1 MRMNLPYQ
9 SGKVTLTSHFGWRT
23 LNGQR
28 DYHKGVDL
36 SGTDKTLVAPC
47 DGVVGSSTIITD
59 KSNLTWQWGNYIRI
73 DTPDGLRIF
82 MCHMAQR
89 KVKVGQKVKAGDVVG
104 IEGNTG
110 YSFGSHCHFEV
121 RKNGESVDPTPYLG
135 IPNEWGQYDIK
146 TTSKGERRMNIDTKL
161 DISDG
166 KGNTNVK
173 DSYDK
178 DGITYT
184 RVKDFAII
192 YHDKDKRKGGL
203 KRYINGGFFANYRSE
218 DGEVYTLPVAN
229 LACDIK
235 DIPAAAKGN
244 LFEHVYGNHLVY
256 SIADNATKQFA
267 GKKVST
273 LLVPYTGDP
282 KIERVD
288 KIPSGIKYAVS
299 GVPVV
304 VDKKPVDM
312 SYVNAEGWD
321 GSTTYGTSRNMLGI
335 RGGEIWVLTLKT
347 TSANYI
353 KSGEVWRKI
362 QGEGFENVIALD
374 GGGSYIRV
382 EGIKRRSTGGSRA
395 VNNIIAF

>member
-1 MRMNLPYQ
+1 MKMNLPYK

-47 DGVVGSSTIITD
+47 DGVIGSSTIITD

-73 DTPDGLRIF
+73 DTADGLKIF

-135 IPNEWGQYDIK
+135 IPNEWGQYDIIK
-146 TTSKGERRMNIDTKL
+146 AAPKKPT
-161 DISDG
+161 
-166 KGNTNVK
+166 VYK

-192 YHDKDKRKGGL
+192 YHDADKRKGGV

-218 DGEVYTLPVAN
+218 DGKVYTLPVAN

-273 LLVPYTGDP
+273 LLVPYSGKPT
-282 KIERVD
+282 IERVD

-312 SYVNAEGWD
+312 SYVGAEGWD

-362 QGEGFENVIALD
+362 QGEGFEDVIALD

>member
-1 MRMNLPYQ
+1 
-9 SGKVTLTSHFGWRT
+9 
-23 LNGQR
+23 
-28 DYHKGVDL
+28 
-36 SGTDKTLVAPC
+36 
-47 DGVVGSSTIITD
+47 
-59 KSNLTWQWGNYIRI
+59 
-73 DTPDGLRIF
+73 
-82 MCHMAQR
+82 MAQR
-89 KVKVGQKVKAGDVVG
+89 KVKVGQKVKAGEVVG

-110 YSFGSHCHFEV
+110 YSFGSHCHYEV

-135 IPNEWGQYDIK
+135 IHNEWGQYDVK
-146 TTSKGERRMNIDTKL
+146 AAPKKPT
-161 DISDG
+161 
-166 KGNTNVK
+166 VYK

-192 YHDKDKRKGGL
+192 YHDADKRKGGV

-235 DIPAAAKGN
+235 EIPAAAKGN

-256 SIADNATKQFA
+256 SIADNATKQFV

-273 LLVPYTGDP
+273 LLVPYSGKPT
-282 KIERVD
+282 IERVD
-288 KIPSGIKYAVS
+288 RIPSGIEYAIS

-304 VDKKPVDM
+304 VDKKHVDM

-321 GSTTYGTSRNMLGI
+321 SSTTYGTSRNMLGI

-353 KSGEVWRKI
+353 KSGEVWKKI
-362 QGEGFENVIALD
+362 QGEGFEDVIALD
-374 GGGSYIRV
+374 GGGSYIRS
-382 EGIKRRSTGGSRA
+382 EGIKRRSSGGSRA
-395 VNNIIAF
+395 VNNIRAF

>member
-1 MRMNLPYQ
+1 MKMNLPYQ

-36 SGTDKTLVAPC
+36 SGTNKTLVAPC
-47 DGVVGSSTIITD
+47 DGVIGSSTIITD

-73 DTPDGLRIF
+73 DTPDGLKIF

-89 KVKVGQKVKAGDVVG
+89 KVKVGQKVKSGDVVG

-121 RKNGESVDPTPYLG
+121 RKNGVSVDPTPYLG

-146 TTSKGERRMNIDTKL
+146 AAPKEPTVYKN
-161 DISDG
+161 
-166 KGNTNVK
+166 
-173 DSYDK
+173 SYDK

-184 RVKDFAII
+184 RAKDFAII
-192 YHDKDKRKGGL
+192 YHDKDKRKGGV

-256 SIADNATKQFA
+256 SIADNSTKQFA

-273 LLVPYTGDP
+273 LLVPYSGKPT
-282 KIERVD
+282 IERVD

-304 VDKKPVDM
+304 INKKPVDM

-335 RGGEIWVLTLKT
+335 RNGEIWVLTLKT

-362 QGEGFENVIALD
+362 QDEGFEDVIALD

>member
-1 MRMNLPYQ
+1 MKMNLPYQ

-23 LNGQR
+23 LNGSR

-47 DGVVGSSTIITD
+47 DGVIGSSTIITD

-73 DTPDGLRIF
+73 DTPDGLKIF
-82 MCHMAQR
+82 MCHMAAR

-121 RKNGESVDPTPYLG
+121 RKSGESVDPTPYLG
-135 IPNEWGQYDIK
+135 IPNEWGQYDIIK
-146 TTSKGERRMNIDTKL
+146 AAPKKPT
-161 DISDG
+161 
-166 KGNTNVK
+166 VYK

-192 YHDKDKRKGGL
+192 YHDADKRKGGV

-235 DIPAAAKGN
+235 DIPPTAKEN

-273 LLVPYTGDP
+273 LLVPYSGKPT
-282 KIERVD
+282 IERVD

-304 VDKKPVDM
+304 ADKKPVDM
-312 SYVNAEGWD
+312 SYVGAEGWD

-335 RGGEIWVLTLKT
+335 RNGEIWVLTLKT

-362 QGEGFENVIALD
+362 QGEGFEDVIALD

-382 EGIKRRSTGGSRA
+382 EGIKRRSMGGSRA

>member
-1 MRMNLPYQ
+1 MKMNLPYQ

-47 DGVVGSSTIITD
+47 DGVIGSSTIITD

-73 DTPDGLRIF
+73 DTADGLKIF
-82 MCHMAQR
+82 MCHMAAR

-146 TTSKGERRMNIDTKL
+146 STPKKPAVYK
-161 DISDG
+161 DI
-166 KGNTNVK
+166 
-173 DSYDK
+173 YDK

-184 RVKDFAII
+184 RAKDFAII
-192 YHDKDKRKGGL
+192 YHDKDKRKGGV

-235 DIPAAAKGN
+235 DIPAAAKEN
-244 LFEHVYGNHLVY
+244 LFEDVYGNHLVY

-273 LLVPYTGDP
+273 LLVPYSGKPT
-282 KIERVD
+282 IERVD

-304 VDKKPVDM
+304 SDKKPVDM

-321 GSTTYGTSRNMLGI
+321 GTTTYGTSRNMLGI
-335 RGGEIWVLTLKT
+335 RSGEIWVLTLKT

-362 QGEGFENVIALD
+362 QGEGFEDVIALD

>member
-1 MRMNLPYQ
+1 MKMNLPYK

-47 DGVVGSSTIITD
+47 DGVIGSSTIVTD

-73 DTPDGLRIF
+73 DTPDGLKIF
-82 MCHMAQR
+82 MCHMAAR

-146 TTSKGERRMNIDTKL
+146 AAPKEPTVYKN
-161 DISDG
+161 
-166 KGNTNVK
+166 
-173 DSYDK
+173 SYDK

-184 RVKDFAII
+184 RVKEFAII
-192 YHDKDKRKGGL
+192 YHDADKRKGGV

-218 DGEVYTLPVAN
+218 DGKVYTLPVAN

-235 DIPAAAKGN
+235 DIPAAAKDN

-273 LLVPYTGDP
+273 LLVPYSGKPT
-282 KIERVD
+282 IERVD

-312 SYVNAEGWD
+312 NYVGAEGWD
-321 GSTTYGTSRNMLGI
+321 SSTTYGTSRNMLGI
-335 RGGEIWVLTLKT
+335 RSGEIWVLTLKT

-362 QGEGFENVIALD
+362 QGEGFEDVIALD

-382 EGIKRRSTGGSRA
+382 EEIKRRSTGGSRA

>member
-1 MRMNLPYQ
+1 MKMNLPYK

-47 DGVVGSSTIITD
+47 DGVIGSSTIITD

-73 DTPDGLRIF
+73 DTSDGLKIF

-89 KVKVGQKVKAGDVVG
+89 KVKIGQKVKAGDVVG

-135 IPNEWGQYDIK
+135 IPNEWGQYDVK
-146 TTSKGERRMNIDTKL
+146 AAPKEPA
-161 DISDG
+161 
-166 KGNTNVK
+166 VYK

-184 RVKDFAII
+184 RAKDFAII
-192 YHDKDKRKGGL
+192 YHDKDKRKGGV

-235 DIPAAAKGN
+235 EIPAAAKDN

-273 LLVPYTGDP
+273 LLVPHMGDP
-282 KIERVD
+282 RIERVD

-304 VDKKPVDM
+304 INKKPVDM
-312 SYVNAEGWD
+312 AYVNAEGWD
-321 GSTTYGTSRNMLGI
+321 SSTTYNTSRNMLGI
-335 RGGEIWVLTLKT
+335 RNGEIWVLTLKT
-347 TSANYI
+347 TTANYI
-353 KSGEVWRKI
+353 KSGEVWKKI
-362 QGEGFENVIALD
+362 QGEGFEDVIALD

>member
-1 MRMNLPYQ
+1 MKMNLPYK

-47 DGVVGSSTIITD
+47 DGVIGSSTIITD

-73 DTPDGLRIF
+73 DTPDGLKIF
-82 MCHMAQR
+82 MCHMAAR

-121 RKNGESVDPTPYLG
+121 RKSGESVDPTPYLG

-146 TTSKGERRMNIDTKL
+146 AAPKEPTVYKN
-161 DISDG
+161 
-166 KGNTNVK
+166 
-173 DSYDK
+173 SYDK

-184 RVKDFAII
+184 RAKDFAII
-192 YHDKDKRKGGL
+192 YHDKDKRKGGV

-218 DGEVYTLPVAN
+218 EGETYTLPVAN

-235 DIPAAAKGN
+235 EIPAAAKGN

-273 LLVPYTGDP
+273 LLVPYSGKPT
-282 KIERVD
+282 IERVD

-304 VDKKPVDM
+304 VGKKPVDM

-321 GSTTYGTSRNMLGI
+321 SSTTYGASRNMLGI
-335 RGGEIWVLTLKT
+335 RNGEIWVLTLKT

>member
-1 MRMNLPYQ
+1 MKMNLPYQ

-23 LNGQR
+23 LNGSR

-47 DGVVGSSTIITD
+47 DGVIGSSTIITD

-73 DTPDGLRIF
+73 DAADGLKIF
-82 MCHMAQR
+82 MCHMAAR

-135 IPNEWGQYDIK
+135 IPNEWGQYDIQTAPK
-146 TTSKGERRMNIDTKL
+146 EPTVRKY
-161 DISDG
+161 
-166 KGNTNVK
+166 
-173 DSYDK
+173 SYDK

-184 RVKDFAII
+184 RAKDFAII
-192 YHDKDKRKGGL
+192 YHDKDKRKGSV

-235 DIPAAAKGN
+235 DIPAAARGN
-244 LFEHVYGNHLVY
+244 LYEHVYGNHLVY
-256 SIADNATKQFA
+256 STADNATKQFA

-273 LLVPYTGDP
+273 LLVPYSGKPT
-282 KIERVD
+282 IERVD

-304 VDKKPVDM
+304 INKKPVDM
-312 SYVNAEGWD
+312 TYVGAEGWD

-335 RGGEIWVLTLKT
+335 RNGEIWVLTLKT

-353 KSGEVWRKI
+353 KSGEVWKKI
-362 QGEGFENVIALD
+362 QGEGFEDVIALD

>member
-1 MRMNLPYQ
+1 MKMNLPYK
-9 SGKVTLTSHFGWRT
+9 SGKVTLTSHFGWRM

-47 DGVVGSSTIITD
+47 DGVIGSSTIITD

-73 DTPDGLRIF
+73 DTADGLKIF
-82 MCHMAQR
+82 MCHMASR
-89 KVKVGQKVKAGDVVG
+89 KVKVGQKVKAGDVIG

-146 TTSKGERRMNIDTKL
+146 AAPKEPTVR
-161 DISDG
+161 
-166 KGNTNVK
+166 K

-184 RVKDFAII
+184 RTKDFAII
-192 YHDKDKRKGGL
+192 YHDKDKRKGGV

-244 LFEHVYGNHLVY
+244 LWEHVYGDHLIY

-273 LLVPYTGDP
+273 LLVPYSGKPTV
-282 KIERVD
+282 ERVD

-304 VDKKPVDM
+304 IDKKPVDM
-312 SYVNAEGWD
+312 TYVNAEGWD

-353 KSGEVWRKI
+353 KSGEVWKKI
-362 QGEGFENVIALD
+362 QGEGFEDVIALD

>member
-1 MRMNLPYQ
+1 MKMNLPYQ

-23 LNGQR
+23 LNGKS

-47 DGVVGSSTIITD
+47 DGVIGSSTIITD

-73 DTPDGLRIF
+73 DTADGLKIF
-82 MCHMAQR
+82 MCHMASR

-146 TTSKGERRMNIDTKL
+146 AAPKEPS
-161 DISDG
+161 
-166 KGNTNVK
+166 VYK

-184 RVKDFAII
+184 RAKNFAII
-192 YHDKDKRKGGL
+192 YHDGDKRKGGV

-256 SIADNATKQFA
+256 GTADNATKQFA
-267 GKKVST
+267 SKKVST
-273 LLVPYTGDP
+273 LLVPYSGKPTV
-282 KIERVD
+282 ERVD

-304 VDKKPVDM
+304 IDKKPVDM
-312 SYVNAEGWD
+312 TYVGAEGWD

-353 KSGEVWRKI
+353 KSGEVWKKI
-362 QGEGFENVIALD
+362 QGEGFTDVIALD

>member
-1 MRMNLPYQ
+1 MNLPYQ

-23 LNGQR
+23 LNGSR

-36 SGTDKTLVAPC
+36 SGTEKTLVAPC
-47 DGVVGSSTIITD
+47 DGVIGSSTIITD

-73 DTPDGLRIF
+73 DTADGLKIF

-146 TTSKGERRMNIDTKL
+146 AAPKEPT
-161 DISDG
+161 
-166 KGNTNVK
+166 VYK

-184 RVKDFAII
+184 RAKDFAII
-192 YHDKDKRKGGL
+192 YHDKDKRKGGV

-218 DGEVYTLPVAN
+218 DGKVYTLPVAN

-244 LFEHVYGNHLVY
+244 LYEHVYGNHLVY
-256 SIADNATKQFA
+256 GTADNATKQFA

-273 LLVPYTGDP
+273 LLVPYSGKP
-282 KIERVD
+282 SIERVD

-304 VDKKPVDM
+304 INKKPVDM
-312 SYVNAEGWD
+312 TYVNAEGWD

-335 RGGEIWVLTLKT
+335 RNGEIWVLTLKT

-362 QGEGFENVIALD
+362 QGEGFEGVIALD

>member
-1 MRMNLPYQ
+1 MKMNLPYQ

-47 DGVVGSSTIITD
+47 DGVIGSSTIITD

-73 DTPDGLRIF
+73 DTPDGLKIF
-82 MCHMAQR
+82 MCHMAAR

-146 TTSKGERRMNIDTKL
+146 AAPKEPTVYKN
-161 DISDG
+161 
-166 KGNTNVK
+166 
-173 DSYDK
+173 SYDK

-184 RVKDFAII
+184 RVKEFAII
-192 YHDKDKRKGGL
+192 YHDADKRKGGV

-218 DGEVYTLPVAN
+218 DGKVYTLPVAN

-273 LLVPYTGDP
+273 LLVPYSGKPT
-282 KIERVD
+282 IERVD

-335 RGGEIWVLTLKT
+335 RNGEIWVLTLKT

-362 QGEGFENVIALD
+362 QDEGFEDVIALD

>member
-1 MRMNLPYQ
+1 MKMNLPYQ

-47 DGVVGSSTIITD
+47 DGVIGSSTIITD

-73 DTPDGLRIF
+73 DTPDGLKIF

-146 TTSKGERRMNIDTKL
+146 AAPKEPTVYKN
-161 DISDG
+161 
-166 KGNTNVK
+166 
-173 DSYDK
+173 SYDK

-184 RVKDFAII
+184 RAKDFAII
-192 YHDKDKRKGGL
+192 YHDKDKRKGGV

-273 LLVPYTGDP
+273 LLVPYSGKPT
-282 KIERVD
+282 IERVD

-304 VDKKPVDM
+304 SDKKPVDM

-321 GSTTYGTSRNMLGI
+321 GTTTYGTSRNMLGI
-335 RGGEIWVLTLKT
+335 RSGEIWVLTLKT

-362 QGEGFENVIALD
+362 QGEGFEDVIALD

>member
-1 MRMNLPYQ
+1 MKMNLPYQ

-47 DGVVGSSTIITD
+47 DGVIGSSTIITD

-73 DTPDGLRIF
+73 DTADGLKIF
-82 MCHMAQR
+82 MCHMAAR

-121 RKNGESVDPTPYLG
+121 RKSGESVDPTPYLG

-146 TTSKGERRMNIDTKL
+146 ATPKEPTVYKN
-161 DISDG
+161 
-166 KGNTNVK
+166 
-173 DSYDK
+173 SYDK

-184 RVKDFAII
+184 RAKDFAII
-192 YHDKDKRKGGL
+192 YHDKDKRKGGV

-218 DGEVYTLPVAN
+218 DGKVYTLPVAN

-273 LLVPYTGDP
+273 LLVPYSGKPT
-282 KIERVD
+282 IERVD

-304 VDKKPVDM
+304 IDKKPVDM
-312 SYVNAEGWD
+312 SYVGAEGWD

-335 RGGEIWVLTLKT
+335 RNGEIWVLTLKT

-362 QGEGFENVIALD
+362 QGEGFEDVIALD

>member
-1 MRMNLPYQ
+1 MKMNLPYK

-47 DGVVGSSTIITD
+47 DGVIGSSTIITD
-59 KSNLTWQWGNYIRI
+59 TSNLTWQWGNYIRI
-73 DTPDGLRIF
+73 DTSDGLKIF

-89 KVKVGQKVKAGDVVG
+89 KVKVGQKVKVGDVVG

-121 RKNGESVDPTPYLG
+121 RKNSVSVDPTPYLG
-135 IPNEWGQYDIK
+135 IPNEWGQYDIIK
-146 TTSKGERRMNIDTKL
+146 AAPKEPT
-161 DISDG
+161 
-166 KGNTNVK
+166 VYK

-184 RVKDFAII
+184 RAKDFAII
-192 YHDKDKRKGGL
+192 YHDKDKRKGGV
-203 KRYINGGFFANYRSE
+203 KRYINGGFFANYRTE

-256 SIADNATKQFA
+256 GTADNATKQFA

-273 LLVPYTGDP
+273 LLVPYSGKPTV
-282 KIERVD
+282 ERVD

-304 VDKKPVDM
+304 IDKKPVDKT
-312 SYVNAEGWD
+312 YVGAEGWD
-321 GSTTYGTSRNMLGI
+321 SSTTYGTSRNMLGI
-335 RGGEIWVLTLKT
+335 RNGEIWVLTLKT

-353 KSGEVWRKI
+353 KSGEVWKKI
-362 QGEGFENVIALD
+362 QGEGFEDVIALD

>member
-1 MRMNLPYQ
+1 MKMNLPYK

-23 LNGQR
+23 LNGSR

-36 SGTDKTLVAPC
+36 SGSDKTLVAPC
-47 DGVVGSSTIITD
+47 DGVIGSSTIITD

-73 DTPDGLRIF
+73 DTADGLKIF
-82 MCHMAQR
+82 MCHMAAR

-121 RKNGESVDPTPYLG
+121 RKNGVSVDPTPYLG

-146 TTSKGERRMNIDTKL
+146 AAPKEPTVYKN
-161 DISDG
+161 
-166 KGNTNVK
+166 
-173 DSYDK
+173 SYDK

-184 RVKDFAII
+184 RAKDFAII
-192 YHDKDKRKGGL
+192 YHDKDKRKGGV

-256 SIADNATKQFA
+256 SIADNSTKQFA

-273 LLVPYTGDP
+273 LLVPYSGKPT
-282 KIERVD
+282 IERVD

-304 VDKKPVDM
+304 INKKPVDM

-335 RGGEIWVLTLKT
+335 RNGEIWVLTLKT

-362 QGEGFENVIALD
+362 QDEGFEDVIALD

>member
-1 MRMNLPYQ
+1 MKMNLPYQ

-36 SGTDKTLVAPC
+36 SGTNKTLVAPC
-47 DGVVGSSTIITD
+47 DGVIGSSTIITD

-73 DTPDGLRIF
+73 DTPDGLKIF

-89 KVKVGQKVKAGDVVG
+89 KVKVGQKVKSGDVVG

-146 TTSKGERRMNIDTKL
+146 AAPKEPTVYKN
-161 DISDG
+161 
-166 KGNTNVK
+166 
-173 DSYDK
+173 SYDK

-184 RVKDFAII
+184 RVKEFAII
-192 YHDKDKRKGGL
+192 YHDADKRKGGV

-218 DGEVYTLPVAN
+218 DGKVYTLPVAN

-273 LLVPYTGDP
+273 LLVPYSGKPT
-282 KIERVD
+282 IERVD

-335 RGGEIWVLTLKT
+335 RNGEIWVLTLKT

-362 QGEGFENVIALD
+362 QDEGFEDVIALD

>member
-1 MRMNLPYQ
+1 MKMNLPYK

-47 DGVVGSSTIITD
+47 DGVIGSSTIITD

-73 DTPDGLRIF
+73 DTADGLKIF
-82 MCHMAQR
+82 MCHMAAR

-146 TTSKGERRMNIDTKL
+146 AAPKEPTVYKN
-161 DISDG
+161 
-166 KGNTNVK
+166 
-173 DSYDK
+173 SYDK

-184 RVKDFAII
+184 RVKEFAII
-192 YHDKDKRKGGL
+192 YHDADKRKGGV

-218 DGEVYTLPVAN
+218 DGKVYTLPVAN

-235 DIPAAAKGN
+235 DIPAAAKDN

-273 LLVPYTGDP
+273 LLVPYSGKPT
-282 KIERVD
+282 IERVD

-312 SYVNAEGWD
+312 NYVGAEGWD
-321 GSTTYGTSRNMLGI
+321 SSTTYGTSRNMLGI
-335 RGGEIWVLTLKT
+335 RSGEIWVLTLKT

-362 QGEGFENVIALD
+362 QGEGFEDVIALD

-382 EGIKRRSTGGSRA
+382 EEIKRRSTGGSRA

>member
-1 MRMNLPYQ
+1 MKMNLPYK

-23 LNGQR
+23 LNGSR

-47 DGVVGSSTIITD
+47 DGVIGSSTIITD

-73 DTPDGLRIF
+73 DTADGLKIF
-82 MCHMAQR
+82 MCHMASR
-89 KVKVGQKVKAGDVVG
+89 KVKVGQKVKAGDVIG

-146 TTSKGERRMNIDTKL
+146 TAPKEPTVR
-161 DISDG
+161 
-166 KGNTNVK
+166 K

-184 RVKDFAII
+184 RTKDFAII
-192 YHDKDKRKGGL
+192 YHDKDKRKGGV

-244 LFEHVYGNHLVY
+244 LWEHVYGDHLIY

-273 LLVPYTGDP
+273 LLVPYSGKPTV
-282 KIERVD
+282 ERVD

-304 VDKKPVDM
+304 IDKKPVDM
-312 SYVNAEGWD
+312 TYVNAEGWD

-335 RGGEIWVLTLKT
+335 RNGEIWVLTLKT

-353 KSGEVWRKI
+353 KSGEVWKKI

>member
-1 MRMNLPYQ
+1 MKMNLPYK

-47 DGVVGSSTIITD
+47 DGVIGSSTIITD

-73 DTPDGLRIF
+73 DTADGLKIF
-82 MCHMAQR
+82 MCHMAAR

-146 TTSKGERRMNIDTKL
+146 AAPKKTT
-161 DISDG
+161 
-166 KGNTNVK
+166 VYK

-178 DGITYT
+178 DGITYIHA
-184 RVKDFAII
+184 KDFAII
-192 YHDKDKRKGGL
+192 YHDADKRKGVV
-203 KRYINGGFFANYRSE
+203 KRYINGGFFANYRTE

-235 DIPAAAKGN
+235 EIPAAAKGN

-256 SIADNATKQFA
+256 SIVDNATKQFV

-273 LLVPYTGDP
+273 LLVPYSGKPT
-282 KIERVD
+282 IERVD

-321 GSTTYGTSRNMLGI
+321 SSTTYGTSRNMLGI
-335 RGGEIWVLTLKT
+335 RSGEIWVLTLKT

-362 QGEGFENVIALD
+362 QGEGFEDVIALD

>member
-1 MRMNLPYQ
+1 MKMNLPYQ

-47 DGVVGSSTIITD
+47 DGVIGSSTIITD

-73 DTPDGLRIF
+73 DTPDGLKIF
-82 MCHMAQR
+82 MCHMAAR

-146 TTSKGERRMNIDTKL
+146 AAPKEPT
-161 DISDG
+161 
-166 KGNTNVK
+166 VYK

-184 RVKDFAII
+184 RVKDFTII
-192 YHDKDKRKGGL
+192 YHDKDKRKGGV
-203 KRYINGGFFANYRSE
+203 KRYINGGFFANYRTE

-235 DIPAAAKGN
+235 EIPAAAKGN

-273 LLVPYTGDP
+273 LLVPYSGKPT
-282 KIERVD
+282 IERVD
-288 KIPSGIKYAVS
+288 KIPPGIKYAVS

-312 SYVNAEGWD
+312 SYVGAEGWD
-321 GSTTYGTSRNMLGI
+321 SSTTYGTSRNMLGI
-335 RGGEIWVLTLKT
+335 RSGEIWVLTLKT

-362 QGEGFENVIALD
+362 QGEGFEDVIALD

>member
-1 MRMNLPYQ
+1 MNLPYQ

-47 DGVVGSSTIITD
+47 DGVIGSSTIITD

-73 DTPDGLRIF
+73 DTPDGLKIF
-82 MCHMAQR
+82 MCHMAAR

-146 TTSKGERRMNIDTKL
+146 AAPKEPT
-161 DISDG
+161 
-166 KGNTNVK
+166 VYK

-184 RVKDFAII
+184 RVKDFTII
-192 YHDKDKRKGGL
+192 YHDKDKRKGGV
-203 KRYINGGFFANYRSE
+203 KRYINGGFFANYRTE

-235 DIPAAAKGN
+235 EIPAAAKGN

-273 LLVPYTGDP
+273 LLVPYSGKPT
-282 KIERVD
+282 IERVD
-288 KIPSGIKYAVS
+288 KIPPGIKYAVS

-312 SYVNAEGWD
+312 SYVGAEGWD
-321 GSTTYGTSRNMLGI
+321 SSTTYGTSRNMLGI
-335 RGGEIWVLTLKT
+335 RSGEIWVLTLKT

-362 QGEGFENVIALD
+362 QGEGFEDVIALD

>member
-1 MRMNLPYQ
+1 MKMNLPYK

-23 LNGQR
+23 LNGSR

-47 DGVVGSSTIITD
+47 DGVIGSSTIITD

-73 DTPDGLRIF
+73 DTADGLKIF
-82 MCHMAQR
+82 MCHMASR

-121 RKNGESVDPTPYLG
+121 RKNGVSVDPTPYLG

-146 TTSKGERRMNIDTKL
+146 AAPKEPA
-161 DISDG
+161 
-166 KGNTNVK
+166 VYK
-173 DSYDK
+173 DNYDK

-184 RVKDFAII
+184 RAKDFAII
-192 YHDKDKRKGGL
+192 HHDADKRKGGA

-218 DGEVYTLPVAN
+218 GGEVYTLPVAN

-235 DIPAAAKGN
+235 EIPSAAKDN
-244 LFEHVYGNHLVY
+244 LFEHVYGDHLVY

-267 GKKVST
+267 GRKVST

-304 VDKKPVDM
+304 IDKKPVDM
-312 SYVNAEGWD
+312 TYVNAEGWD
-321 GSTTYGTSRNMLGI
+321 GSTTYNTSRNMLGI

-353 KSGEVWRKI
+353 KSGEVWKKI
-362 QGEGFENVIALD
+362 QGEGFEDVIALD

>member
-1 MRMNLPYQ
+1 MKMNLPYQ

-23 LNGQR
+23 LNGQK

-47 DGVVGSSTIITD
+47 DGVIGSSTIITD

-73 DTPDGLRIF
+73 DTADGLKIF
-82 MCHMAQR
+82 MCHMAVR

-146 TTSKGERRMNIDTKL
+146 AAPKEPA
-161 DISDG
+161 
-166 KGNTNVK
+166 VYK

-184 RVKDFAII
+184 RAKDFAII
-192 YHDKDKRKGGL
+192 YHDKDKRKGGV

-235 DIPAAAKGN
+235 EVPAAAKGN
-244 LFEHVYGNHLVY
+244 LYEHVYGDHLIY

-273 LLVPYTGDP
+273 LLVPYSGKPT
-282 KIERVD
+282 IERVD

-304 VDKKPVDM
+304 IDKKPVDM
-312 SYVNAEGWD
+312 TYVNAEGWD
-321 GSTTYGTSRNMLGI
+321 SSTTYGTSRNMLGI
-335 RGGEIWVLTLKT
+335 RDGEIWVLTLKT

-353 KSGEVWRKI
+353 KSGEVWKKI
-362 QGEGFENVIALD
+362 QGEGFEDVIALD

-382 EGIKRRSTGGSRA
+382 EGFKRRSTGGSRA

>member
-1 MRMNLPYQ
+1 MSQYVI
-9 SGKVTLTSHFGWRT
+9 KA
-23 LNGQR
+23 
-28 DYHKGVDL
+28 
-36 SGTDKTLVAPC
+36 AP
-47 DGVVGSSTIITD
+47 
-59 KSNLTWQWGNYIRI
+59 K
-73 DTPDGLRIF
+73 
-82 MCHMAQR
+82 
-89 KVKVGQKVKAGDVVG
+89 
-104 IEGNTG
+104 E
-110 YSFGSHCHFEV
+110 
-121 RKNGESVDPTPYLG
+121 PTVY
-135 IPNEWGQYDIK
+135 
-146 TTSKGERRMNIDTKL
+146 
-161 DISDG
+161 
-166 KGNTNVK
+166 K

-184 RVKDFAII
+184 RAKDFAII
-192 YHDKDKRKGGL
+192 YHDRDKRKGGV

-235 DIPAAAKGN
+235 DIPAAAKEN

-273 LLVPYTGDP
+273 LLVPYSGKPT
-282 KIERVD
+282 IERVD

-304 VDKKPVDM
+304 TDKKPVDM
-312 SYVNAEGWD
+312 SYVGAEGWD
-321 GSTTYGTSRNMLGI
+321 SSTTYGTSRNMLGI
-335 RGGEIWVLTLKT
+335 RSGEIWVLTLKT

-362 QGEGFENVIALD
+362 QGEGFEDVIALD

>member
-1 MRMNLPYQ
+1 MKMNLPYQ

-23 LNGQR
+23 LNGQK

-47 DGVVGSSTIITD
+47 DGVIGSSTIITD

-73 DTPDGLRIF
+73 DTADGLKIF

-146 TTSKGERRMNIDTKL
+146 AAPKEPA
-161 DISDG
+161 
-166 KGNTNVK
+166 VYK

-184 RVKDFAII
+184 RAKDFAIV
-192 YHDKDKRKGGL
+192 YHDKDKRKSVV
-203 KRYINGGFFANYRSE
+203 KRYINGGFFANYRTE
-218 DGEVYTLPVAN
+218 GGEVYTLPVAN

-235 DIPAAAKGN
+235 EIPSVAKDN
-244 LFEHVYGNHLVY
+244 LYEHVYGNHLVY
-256 SIADNATKQFA
+256 GVADNATKQFA

-273 LLVPYTGDP
+273 LLVPYSGDP

-304 VDKKPVDM
+304 IDKKPVDM
-312 SYVNAEGWD
+312 TYVNAEGWD

-335 RGGEIWVLTLKT
+335 RNGEIWVLTLKT

-353 KSGEVWRKI
+353 KSGEVWKKI
-362 QGEGFENVIALD
+362 QGEGFEDVIALD

-382 EGIKRRSTGGSRA
+382 EGITRRSTGGSRA
-395 VNNIIAF
+395 INNIIAF

>member
-1 MRMNLPYQ
+1 MKMNLPYK

-47 DGVVGSSTIITD
+47 DGVIGSSTIITD

-73 DTPDGLRIF
+73 DTPDGLKIF
-82 MCHMAQR
+82 MCHMAAR

-146 TTSKGERRMNIDTKL
+146 SAPKKPT
-161 DISDG
+161 
-166 KGNTNVK
+166 VYK

-184 RVKDFAII
+184 RAKDFAII
-192 YHDKDKRKGGL
+192 YHDADKRKGGV

-229 LACDIK
+229 LACDIN
-235 DIPAAAKGN
+235 DIPAAAKEN

-273 LLVPYTGDP
+273 LLVPYSGKPT
-282 KIERVD
+282 IERVD

-304 VDKKPVDM
+304 TDKKPVDM
-312 SYVNAEGWD
+312 SYVGAEGWD
-321 GSTTYGTSRNMLGI
+321 SSTTYGTSRNMLGI
-335 RGGEIWVLTLKT
+335 RNGEIWVLTLKT

>member
-1 MRMNLPYQ
+1 MKMNLPYK

-47 DGVVGSSTIITD
+47 DGVIGSSTIIKD

-73 DTPDGLRIF
+73 DTADGLKIF
-82 MCHMAQR
+82 MCHMAAR

-146 TTSKGERRMNIDTKL
+146 AAPKEPT
-161 DISDG
+161 
-166 KGNTNVK
+166 VYK

-178 DGITYT
+178 GGVTYT
-184 RVKDFAII
+184 RAKDFAII
-192 YHDKDKRKGGL
+192 YHDKDKRKGGV
-203 KRYINGGFFANYRSE
+203 KRYINGGFFGYYRSE
-218 DGEVYTLPVAN
+218 DGTEFTLPVAN

-235 DIPAAAKGN
+235 SVPKAAKKY
-244 LFEHVYGNHLVY
+244 LDKHVYGDHLIY

-273 LLVPYTGDP
+273 LLVPYSGKP

-304 VDKKPVDM
+304 INKKPVDM
-312 SYVNAEGWD
+312 TYVGAEGWD

-353 KSGEVWRKI
+353 KSGEVWKKI
-362 QGEGFENVIALD
+362 QNEGFEDVIALD

>member
-1 MRMNLPYQ
+1 MKMNLPYQ

-36 SGTDKTLVAPC
+36 SGTNKTLVAPC
-47 DGVVGSSTIITD
+47 DGVIGSSTIITD

-73 DTPDGLRIF
+73 DTADGLKIF

-146 TTSKGERRMNIDTKL
+146 AAPKKPT
-161 DISDG
+161 
-166 KGNTNVK
+166 VYK

-184 RVKDFAII
+184 RVKDFTII
-192 YHDKDKRKGGL
+192 YHDADKRKGGV

-235 DIPAAAKGN
+235 EIPAAAKGN

-256 SIADNATKQFA
+256 GTADNATKQFA

-273 LLVPYTGDP
+273 LLVPYSGKPT
-282 KIERVD
+282 IERVD

-304 VDKKPVDM
+304 ADKKPVDM

-335 RGGEIWVLTLKT
+335 RSGEIWVLTLKT

-353 KSGEVWRKI
+353 KSGEVWKKI

>member
-1 MRMNLPYQ
+1 MKMNLPYQ

-47 DGVVGSSTIITD
+47 DGVIGSSTIITD
-59 KSNLTWQWGNYIRI
+59 KSNITWQWGNYIRI
-73 DTPDGLRIF
+73 DTADGLKIF
-82 MCHMAQR
+82 MCHMAAR

-146 TTSKGERRMNIDTKL
+146 AAPKEPT
-161 DISDG
+161 
-166 KGNTNVK
+166 VYK

-192 YHDKDKRKGGL
+192 YHDADKRKGGV
-203 KRYINGGFFANYRSE
+203 KRYINGGFFANYRSD

-235 DIPAAAKGN
+235 EIPAAAKGN

-256 SIADNATKQFA
+256 SIADNATKQFV

-273 LLVPYTGDP
+273 LLVPYSGKPT
-282 KIERVD
+282 IERVD

-304 VDKKPVDM
+304 INKKPVDM

-321 GSTTYGTSRNMLGI
+321 SSTTYGTSRNMLGI
-335 RGGEIWVLTLKT
+335 RNDEIWVLTLKT

-362 QGEGFENVIALD
+362 QGESFENVIALD

>member
-1 MRMNLPYQ
+1 MKMNLPYQ

-47 DGVVGSSTIITD
+47 DGVIVSSTIITD

-73 DTPDGLRIF
+73 DTADGLKIF
-82 MCHMAQR
+82 MCHMAAR

-135 IPNEWGQYDIK
+135 IPNEWGQYDVK
-146 TTSKGERRMNIDTKL
+146 AAPKEPA
-161 DISDG
+161 
-166 KGNTNVK
+166 VYK

-184 RVKDFAII
+184 RAKDFAII
-192 YHDKDKRKGGL
+192 YHDKDKRKGGV

-235 DIPAAAKGN
+235 EIPAAAKGN
-244 LFEHVYGNHLVY
+244 LYEHVYGNHLVY
-256 SIADNATKQFA
+256 GTADNATKQFA

-273 LLVPYTGDP
+273 LLVPYSGKPT
-282 KIERVD
+282 IERVD

-304 VDKKPVDM
+304 IEKKPVDM
-312 SYVNAEGWD
+312 TYVNAEGWD

-335 RGGEIWVLTLKT
+335 RNGEIWVLTLKT
-347 TSANYI
+347 TTANYI
-353 KSGEVWRKI
+353 KSGEIWKKL
-362 QGEGFENVIALD
+362 QGEGFEDVIALD

>member
-1 MRMNLPYQ
+1 MKMNLPYQ

-47 DGVVGSSTIITD
+47 DGVIGSSTIITD

-73 DTPDGLRIF
+73 DTADGLKIF

-135 IPNEWGQYDIK
+135 IPNEWGQYDVK
-146 TTSKGERRMNIDTKL
+146 PAAPKEPTVR
-161 DISDG
+161 
-166 KGNTNVK
+166 K

-178 DGITYT
+178 DGITFT
-184 RVKDFAII
+184 RAKDFAII
-192 YHDKDKRKGGL
+192 YHDKDKRKGGV

-244 LFEHVYGNHLVY
+244 LFEHVYGNHLIY
-256 SIADNATKQFA
+256 GTADNATKQFA
-267 GKKVST
+267 SKKVST
-273 LLVPYTGDP
+273 LLVPYSGKPT
-282 KIERVD
+282 IERVD

-304 VDKKPVDM
+304 IDKKPVDM
-312 SYVNAEGWD
+312 TYVGAEGWD

-353 KSGEVWRKI
+353 KSGEVWKKI
-362 QGEGFENVIALD
+362 QNEGFEDVIALD

>member
-1 MRMNLPYQ
+1 MKMNLPYK

-23 LNGQR
+23 LNGSR

-36 SGTDKTLVAPC
+36 SGTNKTLVAPC
-47 DGVVGSSTIITD
+47 DGVIGSSTIITD

-73 DTPDGLRIF
+73 DTPDGLKIF

-146 TTSKGERRMNIDTKL
+146 AAPKEPT
-161 DISDG
+161 
-166 KGNTNVK
+166 VYK

-192 YHDKDKRKGGL
+192 YHDADKRKGGV

-235 DIPAAAKGN
+235 EIPAAAKGN
-244 LFEHVYGNHLVY
+244 LFEYVYGNHLVY
-256 SIADNATKQFA
+256 SIADNATKQFV

-273 LLVPYTGDP
+273 LLVPYSGKPT
-282 KIERVD
+282 IERVD

-312 SYVNAEGWD
+312 SYVGAEGWD
-321 GSTTYGTSRNMLGI
+321 SSTTYGTSRNMLGI
-335 RGGEIWVLTLKT
+335 RSGEIWILTLKT

-362 QGEGFENVIALD
+362 QGEGFEDVIALD

>member
-1 MRMNLPYQ
+1 MKMNLPYK

-23 LNGQR
+23 LNGSR

-47 DGVVGSSTIITD
+47 DGVIGSSTIITD

-73 DTPDGLRIF
+73 DTPDGLKIF
-82 MCHMAQR
+82 MCHMAAR
-89 KVKVGQKVKAGDVVG
+89 KVKVGQKVKAGDAVG
-104 IEGNTG
+104 IEGDTG

-146 TTSKGERRMNIDTKL
+146 AAPKEPTVYKN
-161 DISDG
+161 
-166 KGNTNVK
+166 
-173 DSYDK
+173 SYDK

-184 RVKDFAII
+184 RAKNFAII
-192 YHDKDKRKGGL
+192 YHDADKRKGGV

-235 DIPAAAKGN
+235 DIPAVAKEN

-273 LLVPYTGDP
+273 LLVPYSGKPT
-282 KIERVD
+282 IERVD

-362 QGEGFENVIALD
+362 QGEGFEDVIALD

>member
-1 MRMNLPYQ
+1 MKMNLPYQ

-47 DGVVGSSTIITD
+47 DGVIGSSTIITD

-73 DTPDGLRIF
+73 DTADGLKIF

-89 KVKVGQKVKAGDVVG
+89 RVKVGQKVKAGDVVG

-121 RKNGESVDPTPYLG
+121 RKNGVSVDPTPYLG

-146 TTSKGERRMNIDTKL
+146 SAPKKPTVR
-161 DISDG
+161 
-166 KGNTNVK
+166 K

-184 RVKDFAII
+184 RAKDFAII
-192 YHDKDKRKGGL
+192 YHDADKRKGGV

-235 DIPAAAKGN
+235 DIPAAAKEN

-273 LLVPYTGDP
+273 LLVPYSGKPT
-282 KIERVD
+282 IERVD

-304 VDKKPVDM
+304 VDKKPADM

-362 QGEGFENVIALD
+362 QGEGFEDVIALD

>member
-1 MRMNLPYQ
+1 MKMNLPYK

-23 LNGQR
+23 LNGSR

-47 DGVVGSSTIITD
+47 DGVIGSSTIITD

-73 DTPDGLRIF
+73 DTPDGLKIF
-82 MCHMAQR
+82 MCHMAAR
-89 KVKVGQKVKAGDVVG
+89 KVKVGQKVKVGDVVG

-121 RKNGESVDPTPYLG
+121 RKNGESVDPTPYLD
-135 IPNEWGQYDIK
+135 IANEWGQYDIK
-146 TTSKGERRMNIDTKL
+146 AAPKEPAVRKG
-161 DISDG
+161 
-166 KGNTNVK
+166 
-173 DSYDK
+173 SYDN

-184 RVKDFAII
+184 RAKDFAII
-192 YHDKDKRKGGL
+192 YHDADKRKGGV

-244 LFEHVYGNHLVY
+244 LWEHVYGDHLIY

-273 LLVPYTGDP
+273 LLVPYSGKPTV
-282 KIERVD
+282 ERVD

-304 VDKKPVDM
+304 IDKKPVDM
-312 SYVNAEGWD
+312 TYVNAEGWD

-335 RGGEIWVLTLKT
+335 RNGEIWVLTLKT

-353 KSGEVWRKI
+353 KSSEVWKKI